1 MDKYDKQIAKIN
13 KKKQKALEKQAK
25 IQAELDQMTDEDL
38 KYQRAIQVGKIG
50 VAKSIKNIFGLVIP
64 FCTVACMILPFSNL
78 VLGLLLGVSGISIVT
93 AIGGMIAEEIFE
105 KDWRKYN
112 QEIHKREAR
121 KVEDKLQ
128 TELHQDLNK
137 DNVKQTLISRK
148 VKENNQEKEIEL
160 TNN

>member
-38 KYQRAIQVGKIG
+38 KYQRAIRVGEKS
-50 VAKSIKNIFGLVIP
+50 VAKSIKGIFGLVIP
-64 FCTVACMILPFSNL
+64 FCVVASMILPFSNL
-78 VLGLLLGVSGISIVT
+78 ILGLLLGVCGISLATV
-93 AIGGMIAEEIFE
+93 IGAMISEEIYE
-105 KDWRKYN
+105 KDWRKFN

-121 KVEDKLQ
+121 KVEAKLQ
-128 TELHQDLNK
+128 TELQQELNK
-137 DNVKQTLISRK
+137 TNEQTLISRK
-148 VKENNQEKEIEL
+148 VKENNQEKEVEL